1 MTLLSFSL
9 YNSALHHT
17 TLMIIELLTALLYAG
32 LPVAFIS
39 FGMIYWAQK
48 KGYPIV
54 KESDDISEDLTE
66 ELTEE
71 LTEDLDDI
79 TNDPN
84 TKKSCKQLKNKHI
97 VFDKWT
103 TFGGGY
109 YGIMALVTYAHVE
122 LLELWQA
129 FSAFESIQHFINQLS
144 FGFFIGLIIEAI
156 KNLVTAFIWFT
167 YWDEFL
173 PINSPWLWLGASYAG
188 YYAGEKLIEYR
199 LKTDLTQGQK

>member
-1 MTLLSFSL
+1 
-9 YNSALHHT
+9 
-17 TLMIIELLTALLYAG
+17 MIIELLTALLYAG

-54 KESDDISEDLTE
+54 KESDDVSEDLTE

-84 TKKSCKQLKNKHI
+84 ITKSGKQSKNKHI

-144 FGFFIGLIIEAI
+144 LGFFIGLIIEAI

-188 YYAGEKLIEYR
+188 YYAGEKLMEYR
-199 LKTDLTQGQK
+199 LNTDLTQGPK